1 MVFARKSMILDVD
14 KLLKKWGEM
23 GVDNVDKT
31 GIEHNFCAICQVYHK
46 EKYYVIL
53 KSKKFVNKSRF
64 S

>member
-1 MVFARKSMILDVD
+1 MVSDVD
-14 KLLKKWGEM
+14 NFWGIWGEK
-23 GVDNVDKT
+23 GVDNVDKK